1 MPRPSFRRSL
11 RFENLESRELLSG
24 GIAAPTDQEQYMLE
38 LINQARMNPQAAA
51 VSVTSNL
58 TPDILATLAN
68 YNVDLNATEQAIAS
82 APAKPPLAWNPDL
95 AAAAQAHSQ
104 DMATNQ
110 FQSHTRSDGSTPDQR
125 MQQAGY
131 TNASSTGEN
140 AFAYASSIDE
150 AMQAFLIDW
159 GVPDAGHR
167 RNILQPDV
175 SSSDA
180 YQSVGIGIAST
191 SNSTVGPLVITQD
204 FGSQP
209 NQPAELVGVAYYD
222 NQHTGMYEIGEGEGG
237 VQIDA
242 TNLATGQ
249 TTSTQTWST
258 GGYQIALS
266 PGQYQITASVN
277 GTVVQTLPVTI
288 GTQNVEQDFVLSN
301 TWDGRSRDQV
311 INSLV
316 PSGTTSQTSASQA
329 SVSQTSA
336 SQAAP
341 QPDASQANASQAS
354 ASQAAPQPEASQ
366 SNASQPDATVSTPAV
381 SPLPTFSG
389 SWITWQAQVD

>member
-1 MPRPSFRRSL
+1 MPRPRFRRSL
-11 RFENLESRELLSG
+11 RFETLESRELLSG
-24 GIAAPTDQEQYMLE
+24 GFAAPTDQEQYMLE
-38 LINQARMNPQAAA
+38 QINQARMNPQAAA

-58 TPDILATLAN
+58 TPDVSATVAYYGVN
-68 YNVDLNATEQAIAS
+68 LNATEQAIAS

-110 FQSHTRSDGSTPDQR
+110 FQSHPDQR

-140 AFAYASSIDE
+140 AFAYATSIDE

-159 GVPDAGHR
+159 GVSDQGHR

-191 SNSTVGPLVITQD
+191 TNNSTVGPLVITQD

-222 NQHTGMYEIGEGEGG
+222 NQNTGMYEIGEGQGG
-237 VQIDA
+237 VKIDA
-242 TNLATGQ
+242 TNLGTGQ

-258 GGYQIALS
+258 GGYQIALC

-277 GTVVQTLPVTI
+277 GTVFQTLPVTI

-301 TWDGRSRDQV
+301 NWDGRSRDQV

-316 PSGTTSQTSASQA
+316 PSATTSQPVPSGTTSQPVSSA
-329 SVSQTSA
+329 TT
-336 SQAAP
+336 
-341 QPDASQANASQAS
+341 
-354 ASQAAPQPEASQ
+354 
-366 SNASQPDATVSTPAV
+366 SQPVPSGTTSQPVPSGTTSQPVPIATTSQPAATVSTPAV

-389 SWITWQAQVD
+389 SWTTWQAQVD

>member
-1 MPRPSFRRSL
+1 
-11 RFENLESRELLSG
+11 
-24 GIAAPTDQEQYMLE
+24 
-38 LINQARMNPQAAA
+38 
-51 VSVTSNL
+51 
-58 TPDILATLAN
+58 
-68 YNVDLNATEQAIAS
+68 
-82 APAKPPLAWNPDL
+82 
-95 AAAAQAHSQ
+95 
-104 DMATNQ
+104 MATNQ
-110 FQSHTRSDGSTPDQR
+110 FQSHTGSDGSTPDQR

-140 AFAYASSIDE
+140 AFAYATSIDE

-159 GVPDAGHR
+159 GVSDAGHR

-301 TWDGRSRDQV
+301 TWDSRSRDQV
-311 INSLV
+311 LNSLV
-316 PSGTTSQTSASQA
+316 PSATTSQTSASQA
-329 SVSQTSA
+329 SA

-341 QPDASQANASQAS
+341 QPDASQSSVSQAS
-354 ASQAAPQPEASQ
+354 ASQAAPQPDASQ

-389 SWITWQAQVD
+389 SWTTWQALVD

>member
-24 GIAAPTDQEQYMLE
+24 GIAAPTAQEQYMLE

-51 VSVTSNL
+51 VRVTSNL
-58 TPDILATLAN
+58 TPDISSTLAYYDVN
-68 YNVDLNATEQAIAS
+68 LNATAQAIAS

-95 AAAAQAHSQ
+95 AASAQAHSQ

-110 FQSHTRSDGSTPDQR
+110 FQSHTGSDGSTADQR

-140 AFAYASSIDE
+140 AFAYATSIDE

-159 GVPDAGHR
+159 GVSDQGHR
-167 RNILQPDV
+167 RNILQPNV
-175 SSSDA
+175 STSNA
-180 YQSVGIGIAST
+180 FQSVGIGIAT
-191 SNSTVGPLVITQD
+191 TTNSKVGPMVITQD

-209 NQPAELVGVAYYD
+209 NQQAELVGVAYYD
-222 NQHTGMYEIGEGEGG
+222 NQHTGMYEIGEGQGG

-266 PGQYQITASVN
+266 PGKYQITASVD
-277 GTVVQTLPVTI
+277 GAVFQTLPVTI

-301 TWDGRSRDQV
+301 TWDGRSRAQV
-311 INSLV
+311 MNSLA
-316 PSGTTSQTSASQA
+316 PSSARSQPIAPVT
-329 SVSQTSA
+329 
-336 SQAAP
+336 P
-341 QPDASQANASQAS
+341 QPTS
-354 ASQAAPQPEASQ
+354 P
-366 SNASQPDATVSTPAV
+366 VSTPAV

-389 SWITWQAQVD
+389 SWSSWQAQVD

>member
-1 MPRPSFRRSL
+1 MPRPRFRRSL
-11 RFENLESRELLSG
+11 RFETLESRELLSG
-24 GIAAPTDQEQYMLE
+24 GFAAPTDQEQYMLQQ
-38 LINQARMNPQAAA
+38 IDQARMNPQAAA

-58 TPDILATLAN
+58 TPDVSATVAH
-68 YNVDLNATEQAIAS
+68 YNVDLSATEQAIAS
-82 APAKPPLAWNPDL
+82 APAQPPLAWNPDL

-110 FQSHTRSDGSTPDQR
+110 FQSHTGSDGSTPDQR

-222 NQHTGMYEIGEGEGG
+222 NQQTGMYEMGEGQGG

-316 PSGTTSQTSASQA
+316 PAATTSQS

-341 QPDASQANASQAS
+341 QPDASQSSASQAS
-354 ASQAAPQPEASQ
+354 ASQAAPQPDASQ

>member
-1 MPRPSFRRSL
+1 MPRPRFRRSL
-11 RFENLESRELLSG
+11 RFETLESRELLSG
-24 GIAAPTDQEQYMLE
+24 GFAAPTDQEQYMLE
-38 LINQARMNPQAAA
+38 QINQARMNPQAAA

-58 TPDILATLAN
+58 TPDVSATVAYYGVN
-68 YNVDLNATEQAIAS
+68 LNATEQAIAS

-110 FQSHTRSDGSTPDQR
+110 FQSHTGSDGSTPDQR

-140 AFAYASSIDE
+140 AFAYATSIDE

-159 GVPDAGHR
+159 GVSDQGHR

-191 SNSTVGPLVITQD
+191 TNNSTVGPLVITQD

-222 NQHTGMYEIGEGEGG
+222 NQNTGMYEIGEGQGG
-237 VQIDA
+237 VKIDA
-242 TNLATGQ
+242 TNLGTGQ

-258 GGYQIALS
+258 GGYQIALC

-277 GTVVQTLPVTI
+277 GTVFQTLPVTI

-301 TWDGRSRDQV
+301 NWDGRSRDQV

-316 PSGTTSQTSASQA
+316 PSATTSQPVPSGTTSQPVSSA
-329 SVSQTSA
+329 TT
-336 SQAAP
+336 
-341 QPDASQANASQAS
+341 
-354 ASQAAPQPEASQ
+354 
-366 SNASQPDATVSTPAV
+366 SQPVPSGTTSQPVPSGTTSQPVPIATTSQPAATVSTPAV

-389 SWITWQAQVD
+389 SWTTWQAQVD

>member
-1 MPRPSFRRSL
+1 MTRPSFRRPL

-24 GIAAPTDQEQYMLE
+24 GIAAPTAQEQYMLE

-51 VSVTSNL
+51 VRVTSNL
-58 TPDILATLAN
+58 TPDILSTLSY

-95 AAAAQAHSQ
+95 AASAQAHSQ

-110 FQSHTRSDGSTPDQR
+110 FQSHTGSDGSTADQR

-131 TNASSTGEN
+131 NNASSTGEN
-140 AFAYASSIDE
+140 AFAYANSVDE

-159 GVPDAGHR
+159 GVSDQGHR

-180 YQSVGIGIAST
+180 YQSAGIGIATT
-191 SNSTVGPLVITQD
+191 SGNSTVGPLVITQD
-204 FGSQP
+204 FGSQQ
-209 NQPAELVGVAYYD
+209 NAQAQLVGVAYYD
-222 NQHTGMYEIGEGEGG
+222 NQHTGMYGIGEGQGG

-242 TNLATGQ
+242 TKLATGQ

-277 GTVVQTLPVTI
+277 GTVFQTLPVTI

-316 PSGTTSQTSASQA
+316 PSATTSQPTAPVSTSSQPTAPVSTSAQPTA
-329 SVSQTSA
+329 PVSTS
-336 SQAAP
+336 
-341 QPDASQANASQAS
+341 
-354 ASQAAPQPEASQ
+354 
-366 SNASQPDATVSTPAV
+366 SQPTA
-381 SPLPTFSG
+381 
-389 SWITWQAQVD
+389 

>member
-1 MPRPSFRRSL
+1 MTRPSFRRTL

-24 GIAAPTDQEQYMLE
+24 GIAAPTAQEQYMLE
-38 LINQARMNPQAAA
+38 LINQARMKPQAAA
-51 VSVTSNL
+51 VRVTSNL
-58 TPDILATLAN
+58 TPDITSTLAY
-68 YNVDLNATEQAIAS
+68 YNVNLNATQQAIANT
-82 APAKPPLAWNPDL
+82 PAQPPLAWNPDL
-95 AAAAQAHSQ
+95 AASAQAHSQ

-110 FQSHTRSDGSTPDQR
+110 FQSHTGSDGSTADQR

-140 AFAYASSIDE
+140 AFAYASSVDE

-159 GVPDAGHR
+159 GVSDQGHR
-167 RNILQPDV
+167 RNILQPGV
-175 SSSDA
+175 SSSNA
-180 YQSVGIGIAST
+180 YQSVGIGIAT
-191 SNSTVGPLVITQD
+191 TTNSTVGPLVITQD

-209 NQPAELVGVAYYD
+209 NQQAELVGVAYYD
-222 NQHTGMYEIGEGEGG
+222 NQHTGMYEIGEGQGG

-266 PGQYQITASVN
+266 PGQYQITASAN
-277 GTVVQTLPVTI
+277 GTVFQTLSVTI
-288 GTQNVEQDFVLSN
+288 GSQNVEQDFVLSN

-316 PSGTTSQTSASQA
+316 PAPTTSQPSAS
-329 SVSQTSA
+329 
-336 SQAAP
+336 
-341 QPDASQANASQAS
+341 
-354 ASQAAPQPEASQ
+354 
-366 SNASQPDATVSTPAV
+366 VSTPAATTSQPTAPV
-381 SPLPTFSG
+381 STPAANPLPTFSG
-389 SWITWQAQVD
+389 SWTSWQAQVG

>member
-58 TPDILATLAN
+58 TPDVSATVAHYSVN
-68 YNVDLNATEQAIAS
+68 LNATEQAIAS
-82 APAKPPLAWNPDL
+82 APPKSPLAWNPDL

-110 FQSHTRSDGSTPDQR
+110 FQSHTGSEGSTPDQR

-140 AFAYASSIDE
+140 AFAYATSIDE

-180 YQSVGIGIAST
+180 YQSVGIGIAT
-191 SNSTVGPLVITQD
+191 TTNNSTVGPLVITQD

-209 NQPAELVGVAYYD
+209 NQPAQLVGVVYYD
-222 NQHTGMYEIGEGEGG
+222 NQHTGMYEMGEGQGG

-277 GTVVQTLPVTI
+277 GTVFQTLPVTI

-316 PSGTTSQTSASQA
+316 PSGTTSQPVPSA
-329 SVSQTSA
+329 TT
-336 SQAAP
+336 
-341 QPDASQANASQAS
+341 
-354 ASQAAPQPEASQ
+354 
-366 SNASQPDATVSTPAV
+366 SQPVPSATTSQPVPSATTSQPVPSATTSQPVPSATTSQPTAPVSTPSV

-389 SWITWQAQVD
+389 SWTFWQAQVD

>member
-1 MPRPSFRRSL
+1 MTRPSFRRSL
-11 RFENLESRELLSG
+11 RFENLESRQLMSG
-24 GIAAPTDQEQYMLE
+24 GIAAPTAQEQYMLE

-58 TPDILATLAN
+58 TPDVSATVAYYGVN
-68 YNVDLNATEQAIAS
+68 LNATEQAIAS

-110 FQSHTRSDGSTPDQR
+110 FQSHTGSDGSTPDQR

-140 AFAYASSIDE
+140 AFAYATSIDE

-159 GVPDAGHR
+159 GVSDAGHR

-191 SNSTVGPLVITQD
+191 TNNSTVGPLVITQD

-222 NQHTGMYEIGEGEGG
+222 NQNTGMYEIGEGQGG
-237 VQIDA
+237 VKIDA
-242 TNLATGQ
+242 TNLGTGQ

-258 GGYQIALS
+258 GGYQIALC

-277 GTVVQTLPVTI
+277 GTVFQTLPVTI

-301 TWDGRSRDQV
+301 NWDGRSRDQV

-316 PSGTTSQTSASQA
+316 PSATTSQPVPSGTTSQPVPSGT
-329 SVSQTSA
+329 T
-336 SQAAP
+336 
-341 QPDASQANASQAS
+341 
-354 ASQAAPQPEASQ
+354 
-366 SNASQPDATVSTPAV
+366 SQPVPIATTSQPAATVSTPAV

-389 SWITWQAQVD
+389 SWTTWQAQVD

>member
-1 MPRPSFRRSL
+1 MPRPRFRRSL
-11 RFENLESRELLSG
+11 RFETLESRELLSG

-58 TPDILATLAN
+58 TPDVSATVAH

-110 FQSHTRSDGSTPDQR
+110 FQSHTGSDGSTPDQR

-140 AFAYASSIDE
+140 AFAYATSIDE

-159 GVPDAGHR
+159 GVSDAGHR

-191 SNSTVGPLVITQD
+191 TNNSTVGPLVITQD

-222 NQHTGMYEIGEGEGG
+222 NQQHRH
-237 VQIDA
+237 V
-242 TNLATGQ
+242 
-249 TTSTQTWST
+249 
-258 GGYQIALS
+258 
-266 PGQYQITASVN
+266 
-277 GTVVQTLPVTI
+277 
-288 GTQNVEQDFVLSN
+288 
-301 TWDGRSRDQV
+301 RDR
-311 INSLV
+311 
-316 PSGTTSQTSASQA
+316 
-329 SVSQTSA
+329 
-336 SQAAP
+336 
-341 QPDASQANASQAS
+341 
-354 ASQAAPQPEASQ
+354 
-366 SNASQPDATVSTPAV
+366 
-381 SPLPTFSG
+381 
-389 SWITWQAQVD
+389 

>member
-1 MPRPSFRRSL
+1 MTRPSFRRSL

-24 GIAAPTDQEQYMLE
+24 GIAAPTAQEQYMLE

-51 VSVTSNL
+51 VRVTSNL
-58 TPDILATLAN
+58 TPDITSTVAH
-68 YNVDLNATEQAIAS
+68 YNVDLSATEQAIAS
-82 APAKPPLAWNPDL
+82 APAQPPLAWDPDL

-110 FQSHTRSDGSTPDQR
+110 FQSHTGSDGSTPDQR

-180 YQSVGIGIAST
+180 YQSVGIGIDT
-191 SNSTVGPLVITQD
+191 TTNSTVGPLVITQD

-209 NQPAELVGVAYYD
+209 NQSAQLMGVVYSD
-222 NQHTGMYEIGEGEGG
+222 NQHTGMYEMGEGQGG

-288 GTQNVEQDFVLSN
+288 GTENVEQDFVLSN

-316 PSGTTSQTSASQA
+316 PSATTSQTSASQA

-341 QPDASQANASQAS
+341 QAS
-354 ASQAAPQPEASQ
+354 ASQAAPQPDASQ

>member
-11 RFENLESRELLSG
+11 RFETLESRELLSS
-24 GIAAPTDQEQYMLE
+24 GIATPTDQQQYMLE

-51 VSVTSNL
+51 VRVTSNL
-58 TPDILATLAN
+58 TPDITSTLAY
-68 YNVDLNATEQAIAS
+68 YNVNLSATEQAIAS

-95 AAAAQAHSQ
+95 AAAAQSHSN

-110 FQSHTRSDGSTPDQR
+110 FQSHTGSDGSTPDQR

-140 AFAYASSIDE
+140 AFSYASSIDE

-159 GVPDAGHR
+159 GVSDQGHR

-175 SSSDA
+175 SSNNA
-180 YQSVGIGIAST
+180 YQSVGIGMATT
-191 SNSTVGPLVITQD
+191 SGNSTVGPLVITQD

-209 NQPAELVGVAYYD
+209 NQQAQLVGVAYYD
-222 NQHTGMYEIGEGEGG
+222 NQHTGMYEIGEGQGG
-237 VQIDA
+237 VQINA

-249 TTSTQTWST
+249 TTSTQTWSS

-277 GTVVQTLPVTI
+277 GTVFQTLPVTI
-288 GTQNVEQDFVLSN
+288 GTVNVEQDFVLSN
-301 TWDGRSRDQV
+301 TWDGRSLNQV
-311 INSLV
+311 LNS
-316 PSGTTSQTSASQA
+316 PAPATNSQPAIT
-329 SVSQTSA
+329 VLP
-336 SQAAP
+336 AAP
-341 QPDASQANASQAS
+341 
-354 ASQAAPQPEASQ
+354 SQ
-366 SNASQPDATVSTPAV
+366 STAAN
-381 SPLPTFSG
+381 SPLMMGAMPTFSG
-389 SWITWQAQVD
+389 SWTSWQAQID

>member
-1 MPRPSFRRSL
+1 MPRPRFRRSL
-11 RFENLESRELLSG
+11 RFETLESRELLSG
-24 GIAAPTDQEQYMLE
+24 GFAAPTDQEQYMLE
-38 LINQARMNPQAAA
+38 QINQARMNPQAAA

-58 TPDILATLAN
+58 TPDVSATVA
-68 YNVDLNATEQAIAS
+68 YYGVDLNATEQAIAS

-110 FQSHTRSDGSTPDQR
+110 FQSHTGSDGSTPDQR

-140 AFAYASSIDE
+140 AFAYATSIDE

-159 GVPDAGHR
+159 GVSDQGHR

-191 SNSTVGPLVITQD
+191 TNNSTVGPLVITQD

-222 NQHTGMYEIGEGEGG
+222 NQNTGMYEIGEGQGG

-258 GGYQIALS
+258 GGYQIALC

-277 GTVVQTLPVTI
+277 GTVFQTLPVTI

-301 TWDGRSRDQV
+301 NWDGRSRDQV

-316 PSGTTSQTSASQA
+316 PSATTSQPVPSGTTSQPVSSA
-329 SVSQTSA
+329 TT
-336 SQAAP
+336 
-341 QPDASQANASQAS
+341 
-354 ASQAAPQPEASQ
+354 
-366 SNASQPDATVSTPAV
+366 SQPVPSGTTSQPVPSGTTSQPVPIATTSQPAATVSTPAV

-389 SWITWQAQVD
+389 SWTTWQAQVD

>member
-1 MPRPSFRRSL
+1 MTRPNFRRSL

-24 GIAAPTDQEQYMLE
+24 GIAAPTAQEQYMLE

-51 VSVTSNL
+51 VRVTSNL
-58 TPDILATLAN
+58 TPDITSTLAY

-82 APAKPPLAWNPDL
+82 APAKPPVAWNPDL

-110 FQSHTRSDGSTPDQR
+110 FQSHTGSDGSTPDQR

-131 TNASSTGEN
+131 TNASSAGEN
-140 AFAYASSIDE
+140 AFAYATSIDE

-159 GVPDAGHR
+159 GVSDQGHR

-175 SSSDA
+175 SSSNA
-180 YQSVGIGIAST
+180 YQSVGIGIAT
-191 SNSTVGPLVITQD
+191 TTNSTVGPLVITQD

-209 NQPAELVGVAYYD
+209 NQPAELMGVAYYD
-222 NQHTGMYEIGEGEGG
+222 NQHTGMYEIGEGQGG

-242 TNLATGQ
+242 TNLTTGQ

-258 GGYQIALS
+258 GGYQIALN

-277 GTVVQTLPVTI
+277 GTVFQTLAVTI

-316 PSGTTSQTSASQA
+316 PAATTSQS

-341 QPDASQANASQAS
+341 QPDASQSSASQASASQAS
-354 ASQAAPQPEASQ
+354 ASQAAPQPDASQ

-381 SPLPTFSG
+381 SPLPT
-389 SWITWQAQVD
+389 

>member
-1 MPRPSFRRSL
+1 
-11 RFENLESRELLSG
+11 LSG
-24 GIAAPTDQEQYMLE
+24 GFAAPTDQEQYMLE
-38 LINQARMNPQAAA
+38 QINQARMNPQAAA

-58 TPDILATLAN
+58 TPDVSATVAHYGVN
-68 YNVDLNATEQAIAS
+68 LNTTGQAIAS
-82 APAKPPLAWNPDL
+82 APPKPPLAWNPDL

-110 FQSHTRSDGSTPDQR
+110 FQSHTGSDGSTPDQR

-140 AFAYASSIDE
+140 AFAYATSIDE

-159 GVPDAGHR
+159 GVSDAGHR

-191 SNSTVGPLVITQD
+191 TNNSTVGPLVITQD

-209 NQPAELVGVAYYD
+209 NQPAELVGVAYHD
-222 NQHTGMYEIGEGEGG
+222 NQNTGMYEIGEGQGG
-237 VQIDA
+237 VKIDA

-258 GGYQIALS
+258 GGYQIALC

-277 GTVVQTLPVTI
+277 GRVFQTLPVTI

-301 TWDGRSRDQV
+301 NWDGRSRDQV

-316 PSGTTSQTSASQA
+316 PSATTSQPVPSGTTSQPVSSA
-329 SVSQTSA
+329 TT
-336 SQAAP
+336 
-341 QPDASQANASQAS
+341 
-354 ASQAAPQPEASQ
+354 
-366 SNASQPDATVSTPAV
+366 SQPVPSGTTSQPVPSGTTSQPVPIAKTSQPATTVPPPAV
-381 SPLPTFSG
+381 SPLATVSG
-389 SWITWQAQVD
+389 SWTSVQAQVD